1 MPPPTKSKK
10 RKADDDHE
18 DVYKVASTRGFKLK
32 GSGGKKMKE
41 MLGKVEEGDSGDA
54 KRGRRGR
61 KAGVEEE
68 RSRQSISI
76 YRVGVHSPVKQSWL
90 MAGAGSRRSSQT

>member
-18 DVYKVASTRGFKLK
+18 DVHKVASTRGFKLK

-54 KRGRRGR
+54 KYED
-61 KAGVEEE
+61 EEE
-68 RSRQSISI
+68 EEEEE
-76 YRVGVHSPVKQSWL
+76 KL
-90 MAGAGSRRSSQT
+90 ESRRNVADSQSQSTG